1 MVSTGTKIKQLAGLC
16 GTPDVSV
23 WIEGFINGIV
33 RKTQNGA
40 DTSMLTDKQIDV
52 IEAEWRKHFA

>member
-16 GTPDVSV
+16 GTSDISV

-33 RKTQNGA
+33 RKTDNGA
-40 DTSMLTDKQIDV
+40 DTSTLTAKQLDV
-52 IEAEWRKHFA
+52 IESEWSRHFA

>member
-16 GTPDVSV
+16 GTADISV

-33 RKTQNGA
+33 RKTDNGA
-40 DTSMLTDKQIDV
+40 DTSMLTEKQLEV
-52 IEAEWRKHFA
+52 IETEWSRHFA